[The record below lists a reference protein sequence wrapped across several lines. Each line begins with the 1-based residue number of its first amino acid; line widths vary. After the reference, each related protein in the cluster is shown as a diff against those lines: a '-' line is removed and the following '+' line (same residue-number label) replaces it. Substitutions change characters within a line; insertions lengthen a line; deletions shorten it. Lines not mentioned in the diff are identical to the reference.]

1 MELRLMQRFAAS
13 IAIAFL
19 TACAT
24 SSPVTPAP
32 SLSSF
37 IEERIATPPF
47 QHALWAI
54 LIEES
59 DGRVLYERNSH
70 VLVMPASNRKMFTA
84 ATAISCLGETTRL
97 ETTLLVDGDD
107 IVLRGGGDPSM
118 GAWRYGREGDL
129 DELAAAVRQ
138 RGIRTVRDVIADPSR
153 FDRVTLPGGWKL
165 GNLLRPYS
173 APVDAIAWRE
183 NDIDDN
189 APPEPALLA
198 AMLLR
203 DALVDAGIEVRG
215 SARLDVTPRPQATR
229 IAKLQSPE
237 LRILL
242 AHFLKDS
249 DNLYGEMFLKQL
261 APAPA
266 SYDAAFAIERRFLSE
281 EAGLD
286 PDEFSFY
293 DGSGLAPDNLI
304 TASSAVKIL
313 RWMNHPYR
321 ASYWWTALT
330 TPGEGGTLHRRLG
343 GLEQRFRGKTG
354 TINGVN
360 ALSGIVKCN
369 DGKTRYVSVIA
380 NHHTGASSDAT
391 KIIDAIVQ
399 KVAAIE

>member
-1 MELRLMQRFAAS
+1 MQRIAAS

-24 SSPVTPAP
+24 SSPVTPDA
-32 SLSSF
+32 SLASF
-37 IEERIATPPF
+37 VEERIATPPF
-47 QHALWAI
+47 QHALWAV

-59 DGRVLYERNSH
+59 DGRVLYEHNAH
-70 VLVMPASNRKMFTA
+70 TLVMPASNRKMFTA
-84 ATAISCLGETTRL
+84 ATALSCLGETTRL
-97 ETTLLVDGDD
+97 ETTLLLDGDD
-107 IVLRGGGDPSM
+107 VVLRGGGDPSM

-129 DELAAAVRQ
+129 NELAAAVRQ
-138 RGIRTVRDVIADPSR
+138 RGIRSVRDVIADPSR

-183 NDIDDN
+183 NDIDDS
-189 APPEPALLA
+189 APSEPALLA
-198 AMLLR
+198 AMILR
-203 DALVDAGIEVRG
+203 DALVDAGIDVRG
-215 SARLDVTPRPQATR
+215 TARLDVTPRPQATQ
-229 IAKLQSPE
+229 IAKLESPE

-242 AHFLKDS
+242 AHFLKTS

-304 TASSAVKIL
+304 TASSAVTIL

-321 ASYWWTALT
+321 ASYWWTVLT
-330 TPGEGGTLHRRLG
+330 TPGEEGTLHWRLA

-360 ALSGIVKCN
+360 ALSGFVICR